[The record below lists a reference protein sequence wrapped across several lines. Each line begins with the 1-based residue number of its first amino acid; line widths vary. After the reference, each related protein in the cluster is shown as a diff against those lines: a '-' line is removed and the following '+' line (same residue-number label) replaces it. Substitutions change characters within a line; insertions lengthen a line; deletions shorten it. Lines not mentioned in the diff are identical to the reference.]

1 MFDNGDIKLNKLT
14 NFFSAAATKRPAITI
29 LVVLLL
35 SGFFGYM
42 ASQQEELNTS
52 FGGELDTPEIKA
64 QTKLGEYFQ
73 TSGSQSVFQ
82 IILSG
87 DDVLT
92 VDGYLAWQELKQT
105 VAQSE
110 IAPYLVSQPGQPLIA
125 GFFAP
130 IDFARTYDYSIDINS
145 MNDEQFKA
153 LYVKAN
159 SQMPPEFKAFASALL
174 SESYD
179 EDAVTASAG
188 LAIITVDSAKF
199 VEEYGLE
206 AGAFIE
212 QPRMEVALNNSL
224 SEIQVGNVKVSG
236 FSFGLLFGDEGE
248 DFQQEIGGLFAQAFV
263 IILVVLSYIFFMK
276 SKLFSRKPLN
286 ILRRLIA
293 ISFMAF
299 GIAGVIS
306 PLVSDLETPLL
317 SWMMLDDPLLGRMI
331 PLSVFTFGFLLNS
344 RRRSSS
350 DLFLSLGAILLS
362 IGWMTGAGTIL
373 GPGYLDIIGA
383 PNQVSQIAPI
393 ILIGLGVDYAIH
405 FNSRYREEIG
415 SGNSI
420 DGATSSTLKSV
431 GIALT
436 LATLATM
443 VGFLTNIVS
452 PLPELKDFGILVSV
466 GIFFA
471 FFLVMTFVPAIRTLL
486 DKRAEKKEKIDS
498 EAFTSSGDSVLNKIS
513 EASGIIP
520 RKLKIVA
527 IGLLVTVSTYGYI
540 SFTNLETI
548 FEFTDF
554 LPEDNPVVKT
564 LDLLSEEF
572 GGGFGETTSVLIE
585 GDDLATPEIHNALI
599 ASINNLSEKENI
611 VVYAGNVAAESVLSS
626 MGELLTPAA
635 GPPGAPAGPPDVEL
649 ISSLVGYG
657 VDLMSGA
664 EGLEGLKVKNTSDV
678 KGLYEFL
685 AAKDPEA
692 FLAYIYFDENNNVTA
707 QQVRITTSAGSL
719 GAAQLRDDIY
729 VAFAPMINL
738 GIDVAATNDAIVTQ
752 SVSDLISKS
761 QFQSLIFAILASM
774 TFLIIYYF
782 LDMRRPFLGVITIM
796 PVIAIV
802 MGTYLG
808 MYYLDIPLN
817 PVTSTL
823 SGLAIG
829 IGVPFVIHVTN
840 RFRESLSQGN
850 NPIEAATKTL
860 KTTGGSLFGSAFTTM
875 AGFGILM
882 TSTLK
887 PFQQMGQVV
896 VVALGF
902 ALVASILI
910 LPTMLVFWANY
921 HNKKTAKSL

>member
-1 MFDNGDIKLNKLT
+1 MKILT
-14 NFFSAAATKRPAITI
+14 NFFSSAATKRPLVTI
-29 LVVLLL
+29 LIVLLL
-35 SGFFGYM
+35 TGFFGYM
-42 ASQQEELNTS
+42 AGQSEELNTS

-64 QTKLGEYFQ
+64 QGKLGEYFQ

-82 IILSG
+82 IIISG
-87 DDVLT
+87 EDVLT
-92 VDGYLAWQELKQT
+92 VDGYLAWVGVQKT
-105 VAQSE
+105 ISE
-110 IAPYLVSQPGQPLIA
+110 SDLQPYLVSQPGQSSVQ

-130 IDFARTYDYSIDINS
+130 VDIAMSFNPMLN
-145 MNDEQFKA
+145 MNAIKAMDDVQFKN
-153 LYVKAN
+153 LYNQAN

-179 EDAVTASAG
+179 EDKTSASAG
-188 LAIITVDSAKF
+188 LAIVTVDTAKF
-199 VEEYGLE
+199 VEEYGFD
-206 AGAFIE
+206 GAFIE
-212 QPRMEVALNNSL
+212 QPKMEVALNKSL
-224 SEIQVGNVKVSG
+224 SQIAVGNVKVSG

-248 DFQQEIGGLFAQAFV
+248 DFQQEIGGLFAQAFA

-276 SKLFSRKPLN
+276 SSSFSRRPVNL
-286 ILRRLIA
+286 LRRLLALVLMIV
-293 ISFMAF
+293 
-299 GIAGVIS
+299 GITGVV
-306 PLVSDLETPLL
+306 LPLL
-317 SWMMLDDPLLGRMI
+317 SDIELAFLSWMQLDDPLLGRII
-331 PLSVFTFGFLLNS
+331 PLSIFTFGFLLNS
-344 RRRSSS
+344 RRRTSS

-362 IGWMTGAGTIL
+362 IGWMQGAGTIL

-415 SGNSI
+415 SGNTINGS
-420 DGATSSTLKSV
+420 TSSTLKSV

-436 LATLATM
+436 LATLATI

-486 DKRAEKKEKIDS
+486 DRRAEKKEKIDS

-520 RKLKIVA
+520 KKLKLIA
-527 IGLLVTVSTYGYI
+527 LALLVSVSSYGYI

-585 GDDLATPEIHNALI
+585 GDDLATVEVHNALI
-599 ASINNLSEKENI
+599 QSINNLSDKENI
-611 VVYAGNVAAESVLSS
+611 IVYAGNVAQESVVGSL
-626 MGELLTPAA
+626 GQLLVPQS
-635 GPPGAPAGPPDVEL
+635 GPPGAPAGPPDMEL
-649 ISSLVGYG
+649 IGTLSSYG
-657 VDLMSGA
+657 VDIMSGGQ
-664 EGLEGLKVKNTSDV
+664 GLDALIVKTGGDV
-678 KGLYEFL
+678 QGLYEYLVGKDTETFL
-685 AAKDPEA
+685 AS
-692 FLAYIYFDENNNVTA
+692 IYFDENSKVTA
-707 QQVRITTSAGSL
+707 AQVRISTSAGSL
-719 GAAQLRDDIY
+719 AAAQLRDDIY
-729 VAFAPMINL
+729 DAFKPMTDL

-752 SVSDLISKS
+752 SVSDLISQS

-774 TFLIIYYF
+774 SFLIIYYF
-782 LDMRRPFLGVITIM
+782 LDMRRPFLGVITIL
-796 PVIAIV
+796 PVVAIV

-840 RFRESLSQGN
+840 RFREALLENN
-850 NPIEAATKTL
+850 NPVEAATITL

-910 LPTMLVFWANY
+910 LPTLLVFWANY
-921 HNKKTAKSL
+921 HNRKTAKSL

>member
-14 NFFSAAATKRPAITI
+14 NFFSAAATKRPVITI

-188 LAIITVDSAKF
+188 LAIVTVDSAKF

-212 QPRMEVALNNSL
+212 QPRMEVALNKSL

-808 MYYLDIPLN
+808 MYYLGIPLN

-840 RFRESLSQGN
+840 RFREALSQGN